1 MIGSIRLLRYGD
13 NLEEQG
19 PRVIAPYHF
28 AITSLIEHIREQLAQ
43 EADVRPL
50 GNETGKAINN
60 KMKELAKL
68 FEEALNVKVH
78 VFLKPL
84 IMPEEILT
92 QYRTLCEEVPKMGD
106 ILRWADVSVQVL
118 ADRLYDKIASAQVL
132 VWEAREEIRE
142 FRAHFPTEFSPAL
155 TCNSKLHIVK
165 LTMDVLDCD
174 VFSDVQEA
182 HNSPGT
188 AIHRIYP
195 NWYEKLMDGGKVGLV
210 LAKVGLKLHPDKVR
224 CYLAAT
230 LLPRYPRYLATSLP
244 RYLATSQLICRMDLN
259 KYMYGRYT
267 DFAAEMR
274 PLMTRYFN
282 SVFSEIQ
289 DHLKLQ
295 LANASMA

>member
-28 AITSLIEHIREQLAQ
+28 AITNLIEHIREQLAQ

-60 KMKELAKL
+60 KMKALAKL

-118 ADRLYDKIASAQVL
+118 ADRLYDKI
-132 VWEAREEIRE
+132 R
-142 FRAHFPTEFSPAL
+142 TSP
-155 TCNSKLHIVK
+155 C
-165 LTMDVLDCD
+165 
-174 VFSDVQEA
+174 
-182 HNSPGT
+182 
-188 AIHRIYP
+188 
-195 NWYEKLMDGGKVGLV
+195 VG
-210 LAKVGLKLHPDKVR
+210 
-224 CYLAAT
+224 
-230 LLPRYPRYLATSLP
+230 S
-244 RYLATSQLICRMDLN
+244 S
-259 KYMYGRYT
+259 
-267 DFAAEMR
+267 
-274 PLMTRYFN
+274 
-282 SVFSEIQ
+282 
-289 DHLKLQ
+289 
-295 LANASMA
+295 